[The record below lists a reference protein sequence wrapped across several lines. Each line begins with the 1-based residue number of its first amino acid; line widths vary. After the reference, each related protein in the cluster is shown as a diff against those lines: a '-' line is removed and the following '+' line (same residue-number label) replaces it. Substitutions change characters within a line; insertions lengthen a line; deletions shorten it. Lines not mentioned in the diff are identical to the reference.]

1 MNNSNEKTSFRRKN
15 PSKTLSVNM
24 INRCRRIKIHTQIVS
39 RTTFNDNSTWNFLTN
54 IQTNKNSTKN
64 VLNEKSK
71 IKISSIISCAIFFSI
86 NHCWSMFSSLHSWL
100 KKMSSKFGVYHFL
113 LFRECW
119 LVTAYLFFWASPVN
133 SAWLTLSICIV
144 RNRRLEAM
152 N

>member
-86 NHCWSMFSSLHSWL
+86 NHCWSMFSYLHSWL
-100 KKMSSKFGVYHFL
+100 KKMSSKFGVYQFL
-113 LFRECW
+113 LFSEYW
-119 LVTAYLFFWASPVN
+119 FVTACLFF
-133 SAWLTLSICIV
+133 LSITS
-144 RNRRLEAM
+144 
-152 N
+152 